1 MVLFGCR
8 WKTKKDLDTGGSNG
22 NRVVPSISHE
32 SDPEKMDAYEPF
44 YISSGTISA
53 INERFLDYRF
63 NRSSQVKE
71 MTLGLMMFS
80 N

>member
-8 WKTKKDLDTGGSNG
+8 WKKKKDLDTGGSNG
-22 NRVVPSISHE
+22 DSVVPSISHDA
-32 SDPEKMDAYEPF
+32 DPERMDAYEPF
-44 YISSGTISA
+44 YISSGTISVV
-53 INERFLDYRF
+53 NERFLGYRF
-63 NRSSQVKE
+63 NRSSQVKG